1 MGDRPSHCTG
11 YYFNNEVIMNWYI
24 LHVLTGSENKVK
36 KIIVEKLER
45 NPEFKEMV
53 KEIVI
58 PERKIET
65 RKTDEESKTKKK
77 KLVPGYLLI
86 KMEENKELF
95 DLISSVPGV
104 MGFFGSRSPRKI
116 TDAEA
121 EELLRLTQT
130 VEVET
135 GTPFVKGQKV
145 RIIDGP
151 FIDFS
156 GVVERVEKDKERLI
170 VMVTVFG
177 RATPVELGF
186 YQVQPI

>member
-1 MGDRPSHCTG
+1 
-11 YYFNNEVIMNWYI
+11 MNWYI
-24 LHVLTGSENKVK
+24 VHVLTGNENKVK
-36 KIIVEKLER
+36 KVILEKIQR
-45 NPEFKEMV
+45 SPEFQGKV
-53 KEIVI
+53 QEIVI

-65 RKTDEESKTKKK
+65 RKTEDESKTKKK

-86 KMEENKELF
+86 KMEDNKELF

-104 MGFFGSRSPRKI
+104 MGFFGSRNPRRI
-116 TDAEA
+116 TETEA
-121 EELLRLTQT
+121 EELIRLTQT
-130 VEVET
+130 IEVET
-135 GTPFVKGQKV
+135 GIPFVKGQKV

-156 GVVERVEKDKERLI
+156 GVVERVEKEKERLV

-186 YQVQPI
+186 YQVQPM

>member
-1 MGDRPSHCTG
+1 
-11 YYFNNEVIMNWYI
+11 MNWYI

-36 KIIVEKLER
+36 KMIEEKLIR
-45 NPEFKEMV
+45 NPQFKDMV
-53 KEIVI
+53 SDIVI

-65 RKTDEESKTKKK
+65 KKTEDESKTKKK

-86 KMEENKELF
+86 RMEDNKELF

-116 TDAEA
+116 PDQEA
-121 EELLRLTQT
+121 EELIKLTQT
-130 VEVET
+130 VEIET
-135 GTPFVKGQKV
+135 GVPFVKGQKV

-151 FIDFS
+151 FTDFS
-156 GVVERVEKDKERLI
+156 GVVERIEKEKERLV
-170 VMVTVFG
+170 VMVTIFG

-186 YQVQPI
+186 YQVQPL